1 MARSNGLGTI
11 KQRKDGRWEG
21 QYSCGKDEKGKL
33 IRKSV
38 YGKSKQEVELK
49 LAAITTDQQRGE
61 FVAPEKIL
69 FKEWLETWKNE
80 YLGSVKGSTKTNYE
94 YHIKENIVPALGGI
108 KLQRL
113 TAPMIQK
120 LYNKKEK
127 DGLSPKTIKNLHGV
141 IHKSLDQAV
150 KVGYLRNN
158 PSDACILPRI
168 VKKEMIILQGDQY
181 KAFLQEI
188 KGKVHE
194 EIFFVDL
201 FTGLREGE
209 ILGLSWDCVD
219 FDKQI
224 IKVERQLKRK
234 GNGNTRNHY
243 EFDTL
248 KNNKTRIVKPAP
260 VVFDVLK
267 KVKVKQAENKL
278 KYGKNF
284 NNQHNLV
291 FTDEL
296 GHHIGAE
303 CLLKCFKIRVKHIG
317 LPEMRFH
324 DLRHTW
330 VVIQLQNGVNVK
342 TVSEMA
348 GHATVAFTLDVYGHV
363 TDAMRD
369 DSADKMQKF
378 YEAL

>member
-21 QYSCGKDEKGKL
+21 QYTCGKDANGKL
-33 IRKSV
+33 IRKSI
-38 YGKSKQEVELK
+38 YGKTKPEVEKK
-49 LAAITTDQQRGE
+49 LAAITTDQERGE
-61 FVAPEKIL
+61 FIMPEKIL
-69 FKEWLETWKNE
+69 YKEWLKVWQDD

-94 YHIKENIVPALGGI
+94 YHIEKNIIPALGGI
-108 KLQRL
+108 RLQRL

-120 LYNKKEK
+120 LYKQKEK

-158 PSDACILPRI
+158 VSDACILPRI

-181 KAFLQEI
+181 KAFLEEI
-188 KGKVHE
+188 KGKANE

-209 ILGLSWDCVD
+209 IIGLSWDCVD
-219 FDKQI
+219 FKKQI

-234 GNGNTRNHY
+234 GNGNTKNHY

-248 KNNKTRIVKPAP
+248 KNGKTRIVKPAP

-267 KVKVKQAENKL
+267 KVKAKQAKNKL
-278 KYGKNF
+278 KYGENFKNTE
-284 NNQHNLV
+284 NLV

-296 GHHIGAE
+296 GNHIGAE
-303 CLLKCFKIRVKHIG
+303 CLLKCFKVRAKHIG
-317 LPEMRFH
+317 LPKMRFH

-363 TDAMRD
+363 TDTMRD

>member
-11 KQRKDGRWEG
+11 KKRSDGRWEG
-21 QYSCGKDEKGKL
+21 QYTCGKDENGKL

-38 YGKSKQEVELK
+38 YGKTKREVELK
-49 LAAITTDQQRGE
+49 LAEITTDQQRGE
-61 FVAPEKIL
+61 FINPEKIL
-69 FKEWLETWKNE
+69 YKEWLLTWVDD
-80 YLGSVKGSTKTNYE
+80 YLGSVKASTVTNYK
-94 YHIKENIVPALGGI
+94 YHIDQNIIPAIGGV
-108 KLQRL
+108 KLQLL

-120 LYNKKEK
+120 LYNQKEK

-141 IHKSLDQAV
+141 IHKSLEQAV

-158 PSDACILPRI
+158 VSDACELPRI
-168 VKKEMIILQGDQY
+168 VKKEMVILRDDY
-181 KAFLQEI
+181 LTKFLEEI
-188 KGKVHE
+188 KEKANE
-194 EIFFVDL
+194 DIFFVDL
-201 FTGLREGE
+201 WTGLREGE
-209 ILGLSWDCVD
+209 IIGLSWDCVD
-219 FDKQI
+219 FKKQI
-224 IKVERQLKRK
+224 IRVERQLKRK
-234 GNGNTRNHY
+234 GNGNTKNHY

-248 KNNKTRIVKPAP
+248 KNGKCRTVKPAP
-260 VVFDVLK
+260 FVFERLK
-267 KVKVKQAENKL
+267 KVRAEQAKNKL
-278 KYGKNF
+278 KYGENF
-284 NNQHNLV
+284 SNPDNLV

-303 CLLKCFKIRVKHIG
+303 CLLKCFKVRVKHIG

-363 TDAMRD
+363 TDAMLN
-369 DSADKMQKF
+369 DSADKIQKF
-378 YEAL
+378 YDAL